1 MVSWEEKQFAIIEMN
16 YLFIYR
22 IYFNECTTLT
32 NWRILHLLEQDFY
45 LQHTQYDKGSSKW
58 LSSYTYQTFKCDRK
72 FLNLVLFI
80 SSNKELEGN
89 YTDF

>member
-1 MVSWEEKQFAIIEMN
+1 MN
-16 YLFIYR
+16 YLFIYQ

-32 NWRILHLLEQDFY
+32 NRRILHLLEQDFY
-45 LQHTQYDKGSSKW
+45 LQHTQYDKGSSKL

-72 FLNLVLFI
+72 FLNLVSFI
-80 SSNKELEGN
+80 SSNKELGGN